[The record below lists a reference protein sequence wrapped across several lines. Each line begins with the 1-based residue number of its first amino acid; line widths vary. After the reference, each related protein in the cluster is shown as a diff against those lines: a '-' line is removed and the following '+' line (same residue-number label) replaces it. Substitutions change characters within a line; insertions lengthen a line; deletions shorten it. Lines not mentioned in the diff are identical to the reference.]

1 MKQFIK
7 RKLLA
12 RKGIFLDRYSQINY
26 GCEFTGGKNCRIV
39 NSTVHLNRMG
49 EGCFIENACIY
60 GDVEIG
66 RFVNITG
73 PGTIVHAEVE
83 KIRIGSFSSIAPN
96 VSIIEFNHDMTRPTT
111 SSVQSGVFGKTPK
124 EDFISKGPIIIEE
137 DVWIGANVAVLSGVT
152 IGRGAVVAAGA
163 VVNKDVPRYAVVG
176 GTPAKVLKIRFEQ
189 KTIDRLEEDRW
200 WEWDMDKLK
209 KNKDYFCPVGGSQ

>member
-12 RKGIFLDRYSQINY
+12 KKGIILDRRSQINF

-39 NSTVHLNRMG
+39 NSTVHLNHMG
-49 EGCFIENACIY
+49 EGSFIENAYIY

-83 KIRIGSFSSIAPN
+83 KICIGSFSSVAPN
-96 VSIIEFNHDMTRPTT
+96 VSIIEFNHDMSRPTT
-111 SSVQSGVFGKTPK
+111 SSIQSGIFEKMPR

-137 DVWIGANVAVLSGVT
+137 DVWIGANVVVLSGVT
-152 IGRGAVVAAGA
+152 IGRGAVVAAGS

-176 GTPAKVLKIRFEQ
+176 GTPAKVLKMRFNQERIDRFE
-189 KTIDRLEEDRW
+189 EDKW
-200 WEWDMDKLK
+200 WEWDMKKLK
-209 KNKDYFCPVGGSQ
+209 NNVDYFRPDGSQ